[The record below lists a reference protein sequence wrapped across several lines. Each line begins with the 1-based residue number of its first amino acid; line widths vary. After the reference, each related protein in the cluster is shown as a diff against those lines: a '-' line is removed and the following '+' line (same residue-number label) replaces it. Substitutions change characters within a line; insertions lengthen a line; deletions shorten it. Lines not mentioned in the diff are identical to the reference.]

1 MAKSFYVGF
10 DLGTTNST
18 SAIFDGERV
27 HAVQSALGGALT
39 PSVVRLNAKDT
50 PIVGA
55 RARRFLERDPEN
67 TQSEFKRLM
76 GTGKTI
82 HFPAADVSKQPQ
94 ELAALVLASLR
105 ADVEQQLGFAV
116 DQAVITVPALFE
128 VPQSAATAEA
138 ARLAGLQR
146 VELLQEPV
154 ASALAA
160 GWEAE
165 SAQGSWMVFDLGGGT
180 FDVSLLESREG
191 LLRVVGHDGDNFLG
205 GRDFDRRIVDWCL
218 TRLAAEEGAQLRRD
232 EPSHQQALRQIALA
246 AEEAKIELT
255 RVEQTSVGGAMP
267 LEVGDDLFDL
277 DIALDRATLE
287 SLCEPVV
294 ERTIEVCLRLLR
306 EHGQGPDDL
315 ETVVLVGGPSVMPL
329 VRRRVAEAL
338 ARPAEEGLDPMALV
352 AQGAA
357 IYAATSGLEAQASAS
372 RKVPGT
378 SKNEV
383 PGTHENEVPG
393 THENEVPGT
402 AREVPGT
409 AREGH
414 GTHEVP
420 GTSAGHTSAGHTSA
434 GHTSVG
440 RTSAKPH
447 QLWLQYP
454 AVTAVTT
461 PHIVGRLAEPGTGPP
476 PARLEIADI
485 SDPSAS
491 TNVELDA
498 DGAFVAQ
505 VVLKAKKLS
514 TFVVKAWDAAG
525 EPVTVTPSELR
536 IMHGVTLSDP
546 PLSRAL
552 GVALANN
559 SVRTYFERGVP
570 LPARRTFGHRTIE
583 SLVPGTGG
591 QLDIPIVQGEFEQAH
606 LCRLVGSL
614 RISADDL
621 TETLPIGTD
630 IEVTLEL
637 DRGGRLSA
645 RAHIPRID
653 RVFEEVARLLVPDAD
668 PETLTRESEA
678 LQSRLIG
685 LQTSL
690 SGEDQRK
697 RLTTLD
703 RRLIEAQLATEAA
716 KGGDADSGQR
726 ARRIL
731 LDLEA
736 EVGELED
743 LGKWPELEAKSM
755 RQIATATHFVA
766 QFGNEMEKRLLDT
779 AISGA
784 EQALKS
790 RSHDLLRQHMKVVR
804 DVGNAA
810 FYRHPEAWSWELD
823 YYASHVEEATDP
835 KAAKQIIG
843 RAREAREQAD
853 SERLKSLV
861 TELWRLFPA
870 EARQRRLSH
879 RSGIH

>member
-1 MAKSFYVGF
+1 MAKPFYVGF

-27 HAVQSALGGALT
+27 HSVQSAMGGALT
-39 PSVVRLNAKDT
+39 PSVVRLSSKGT

-105 ADVEQQLGFAV
+105 ADVEQHLGFSI

-218 TRLAAEEGAQLRRD
+218 TRLATEEGVQLRRED
-232 EPSHQQALRQIALA
+232 PSHRQALRQLALA
-246 AEEAKIELT
+246 VEEAKIELT
-255 RVEQTSVGGAMP
+255 RVEQTTIGGAMP
-267 LEVGDDLFDL
+267 LEVDDELVDL
-277 DIALDRATLE
+277 DITLDRATLE
-287 SLCEPVV
+287 TLCAPVV
-294 ERTIEVCLRLLR
+294 DRTLEVCLRLLR
-306 EHGQGPDDL
+306 EHGQRPDDL

-329 VRRRVAEAL
+329 VRQRVAEAL
-338 ARPAEEGLDPMALV
+338 TQPSEEGLDPMALV

-357 IYAATSGLEAQASAS
+357 IYAASAGLEARSS
-372 RKVPGT
+372 TRR
-378 SKNEV
+378 
-383 PGTHENEVPG
+383 
-393 THENEVPGT
+393 EVPGT

-409 AREGH
+409 
-414 GTHEVP
+414 GTGEVP
-420 GTSAGHTSAGHTSA
+420 GTGFQRGKGCDHNTATSG
-434 GHTSVG
+434 
-440 RTSAKPH
+440 KPH

-461 PHIVGRLAEPGTGPP
+461 PHIVGRLAEPGAGPP
-476 PARLEIADI
+476 PTRLEIAEV
-485 SDPSAS
+485 SDPSS
-491 TNVELDA
+491 VIKVELDA
-498 DGAFVAQ
+498 EGAFVAQ
-505 VVLKAKKLS
+505 VVLKSKKLS
-514 TFVVKAWDAAG
+514 TFAVHAWSAAG
-525 EPVTVTPSELR
+525 ESVPISPTELR

-546 PLSRAL
+546 PLSRTL

-559 SVRTYFERGVP
+559 TVQTYFERGVP

-583 SLVPGTGG
+583 SLIPGTGG
-591 QLDIPIVQGEFEQAH
+591 NLDIPIVQGEFEQAH

-614 RISADDL
+614 RINADDL
-621 TETLPIGTD
+621 AETLPIGSD

-653 RVFEEVARLLVPDAD
+653 RVFEEVARLLVPDAE
-668 PETLTRESEA
+668 PETLTREAEA

-685 LQTSL
+685 LQSAI
-690 SGEDQRK
+690 GREDQRE
-697 RLTTLD
+697 RLAALD

-755 RQIATATHFVA
+755 SQIATATHFVA
-766 QFGNEMEKRLLDT
+766 QFGNDMEQRLLDT
-779 AISGA
+779 AVSGA
-784 EQALKS
+784 EQALKG

-835 KAAKQIIG
+835 KAAGRIIG
-843 RAREAREQAD
+843 RAREAREQNETD
-853 SERLKSLV
+853 RLKSLV

-870 EARQRRLSH
+870 EAQQRRLSH